1 MLKFQSMRPIT
12 KALSMFTN
20 AHYRPLPKELKIARS
35 EIDGFGIFAKEDIP
49 AGTKLGMT
57 HVWAMDMWIRTPL
70 GGFINH
76 SNEPNSRG
84 EMHYD
89 YEYETDYRML
99 ITIDDIKEGE
109 EITFF
114 YTLTEYQGVFN

>member
-1 MLKFQSMRPIT
+1 MRPIT

-20 AHYRPLPKELKIARS
+20 AHYRPLPKELRISRS

-57 HVWAMDMWIRTPL
+57 HVWAMGVWVRTPL

-76 SNEPNSRG
+76 SNTPNSKG
-84 EMHYD
+84 EMQYD
-89 YEYETDYRML
+89 YESETDFRTL
-99 ITIDDIKEGE
+99 ITTEDIKEGE
-109 EITFF
+109 ELTFF
-114 YTLTEYQGVFN
+114 YTLTEYQGVFT